1 MDIEKDPSFAWMRG
15 SPEAC
20 GSAFYREIV
29 SPTELTRDIGDLLKI
44 LASGTTQPVRDEL
57 ENAWR
62 FLEHVYEG
70 VEGKDDINSYAT
82 CLVRAAEMEVWC
94 KNLEDSVNKIEKFNT
109 SAADFDPVAYRDAAH
124 WIFHDLVHLH
134 YLRREIMFFV
144 IFLPKANQKQR
155 QESQIPG
162 MSVRDGIEK
171 NKRNEQWKKWA
182 SELLE
187 KRPDLRR
194 NKKGIAEELRATHG
208 IKESVSTIRRVM
220 E

>member
-1 MDIEKDPSFAWMRG
+1 MDIEKDPAFAWLCG
-15 SPEAC
+15 NKEVC

-29 SPTELTRDIGDLLKI
+29 SPTELTRDIGGLLKI

-62 FLEHVYEG
+62 FLSFVYGGLVGEVDANSHVAC
-70 VEGKDDINSYAT
+70 IM
-82 CLVRAAEMEVWC
+82 RAAEMEVWC

-144 IFLPKANQKQR
+144 TFLPKANQKQR

-171 NKRNEQWKKWA
+171 KKRNDQWKKWA
-182 SELLE
+182 AELLE
-187 KRPDLRR
+187 KRPDLRG
-194 NKKGIAEELRATHG
+194 NKKGIAEELKASHR
-208 IKESVSTIRRVM
+208 IEESVRTIRGVM

>member
-1 MDIEKDPSFAWMRG
+1 MDIKNDPAFAWMCG
-15 SPEAC
+15 NPAVC
-20 GSAFYREIV
+20 GSSFYREIV

-57 ENAWR
+57 ESARR
-62 FLEHVYEG
+62 FLSFVYGGLCGE
-70 VEGKDDINSYAT
+70 DDANSHAA

-94 KNLEDSVNKIEKFNT
+94 KNLEDSVNKFEKFNH
-109 SAADFDPVAYRDAAH
+109 SAPDFDPVAYRDAAH

-144 IFLPKANQKQR
+144 TFLPKANQKQR

-162 MSVRDGIEK
+162 MSIRDGIEK
-171 NKRNEQWKKWA
+171 KKRNDQWKKWA

-194 NKKGIAEELRATHG
+194 NKQGVAQELRATHG

>member
-1 MDIEKDPSFAWMRG
+1 MDIENDRAFAWMR
-15 SPEAC
+15 SNQEAC
-20 GSAFYREIV
+20 GSAFYPEIV
-29 SPTELTRDIGDLLKI
+29 SPVEMTRNIGDLLKI

-62 FLEHVYEG
+62 FLEHVYG
-70 VEGKDDINSYAT
+70 GHFGKDDSNAFAA

-94 KNLEDSVNKIEKFNT
+94 KNLEDSVNKIEKIST

-124 WIFHDLVHLH
+124 WIFHDLIHLH

-155 QESQIPG
+155 QEDQIPG
-162 MSVRDGIEK
+162 MSIRDGIEK
-171 NKRNEQWKKWA
+171 KKRNDQWKKWA

-187 KRPDLRR
+187 KRPNLRG
-194 NKKGIAEELRATHG
+194 NKKGMAEELKALHG
-208 IKESVSTIRRVM
+208 IEESVRTIRGVLD
-220 E
+220 

>member
-1 MDIEKDPSFAWMRG
+1 MDIENDPALAWMRG
-15 SPEAC
+15 NPEVST
-20 GSAFYREIV
+20 SAFYREIL

-57 ENAWR
+57 ENTWR
-62 FLEHVYEG
+62 FLSDVYG
-70 VEGKDDINSYAT
+70 GIYGKDNSNSHAA
-82 CLVRAAEMEVWC
+82 CIVRAAEMEVWC
-94 KNLEDSVNKIEKFNT
+94 KNLEDSVNKIEKINT

-124 WIFHDLVHLH
+124 WIFHDLVHMH

-171 NKRNEQWKKWA
+171 KKRNDQWKKWA

-187 KRPDLRR
+187 KRPNLRG
-194 NKKGIAEELRATHG
+194 NKKGLAEELKALHG
-208 IKESVSTIRRVM
+208 IEESVRTIRGVM

>member
-1 MDIEKDPSFAWMRG
+1 MDIENDPAFAWMRG
-15 SPEAC
+15 TQEVC
-20 GSAFYREIV
+20 GSDFYREIV

-44 LASGTTQPVRDEL
+44 LASSTTQPVRDEL

-62 FLEHVYEG
+62 FLVHVYEG
-70 VEGKDDINSYAT
+70 VDGKDDLNSYAA

-134 YLRREIMFFV
+134 YLRREILFFV
-144 IFLPKANQKQR
+144 TFLPKANQKLR
-155 QESQIPG
+155 QESHIPG

-171 NKRNEQWKKWA
+171 KKRNDQWKKWA
-182 SELLE
+182 SDLLD
-187 KRPDLRR
+187 KRPDLRG
-194 NKKGIAEELRATHG
+194 NKKGLAEELRASHR
-208 IKESVSTIRRVM
+208 IQESVRTIRGVM